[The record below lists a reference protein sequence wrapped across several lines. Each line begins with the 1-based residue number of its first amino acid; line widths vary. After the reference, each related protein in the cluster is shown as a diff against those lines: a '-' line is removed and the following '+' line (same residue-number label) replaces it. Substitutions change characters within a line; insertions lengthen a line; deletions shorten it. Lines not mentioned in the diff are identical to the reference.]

1 MAQPITW
8 RNVNAQNQSAAV
20 AFNRQG
26 NDSLNRGLQQ
36 LSGVAQDFGD
46 TRRDV
51 FNKEQQVNTQDAL
64 TAIGGL
70 DQAGIDSF
78 QNPTGNVN
86 ENALIQALRDR
97 QGQINT
103 NTQQSVDRAHLLQ
116 QRANKATDRTNKI
129 NEQERVK
136 GIADS
141 VGLAVN
147 NSLELGSDFQTGAK
161 DVAAMVGNAG
171 GSIQDINDAVG
182 QYQQSYDRAN
192 QKLSAGEQVIKDKQ
206 LKRQDD
212 LDKFNISLLERD
224 DANFKKAN
232 PTNQRLSV
240 EAENAKWAE
249 TYNGISKQAEN
260 GWFDDDGKQA
270 TDALNTIREQVNGV
284 TPQMAQ
290 TALSASFDSDGEF
303 IGDDEFRKLIAN
315 LLQDNTNTDRL
326 IQNAKSQRTIDTAR
340 RNLLSKEVR

>member
-1 MAQPITW
+1 M
-8 RNVNAQNQSAAV
+8 
-20 AFNRQG
+20 
-26 NDSLNRGLQQ
+26 
-36 LSGVAQDFGD
+36 
-46 TRRDV
+46 
-51 FNKEQQVNTQDAL
+51 
-64 TAIGGL
+64 
-70 DQAGIDSF
+70 
-78 QNPTGNVN
+78 
-86 ENALIQALRDR
+86 
-97 QGQINT
+97 
-103 NTQQSVDRAHLLQ
+103 Q